1 MPLNLG
7 NIIQPSSQTFEGI
20 PDGMNTALPPQEIQ
34 DTEARY
40 LQDIL
45 LDYPGLVRRRGPLQ
59 AASGF
64 PTFSTKISGI
74 AHALNPAGNSR
85 VVVMHGDN
93 SNGYAGMV
101 NSTFTGYTDF
111 PWNGA
116 LPATPPGN
124 PYRIVDSKAA
134 LNGGTFIGTS
144 SSYNANGP
152 VQNLAWW
159 QGGIHADQTTG
170 TLSVTRGSTTVTGS
184 GTTWTSTV
192 SPGMFLFTNTD
203 DPYTLAYQGIV
214 VSVDS
219 NTQLTLG
226 DVALYTATAKAYKL
240 TSFRGFSPRVVKGRI
255 TCSTGAATVTG
266 ANTKFLA
273 NGLATGVW
281 NLYRAS
287 DLSFIGKVSSV
298 ANDTGLTLTA
308 NAAKALNNERYIAY
322 RVDEDTAISTLSS
335 PSKVGFLTGTYA
347 SRQWYANNGQDF
359 SLTSRVYFSDPS
371 HPMAVDMD
379 DFAGDFI
386 NVSSTSGV
394 NSPIKQ
400 IMAAYNAMLVF
411 KEQETFGI
419 FGSDP
424 TTFSVKKIEDDGT
437 LSAMSVQPYGGGI
450 IWAGRQG
457 IHFYNG
463 IQAENIT
470 AGKLGDYYKN
480 MLRQLDP
487 TKYRMWSMIS
497 REHYFLHIEQVVPNV
512 PVIKGSVSSTPS
524 NITIVINMI
533 SKAVTVMTNL
543 CLRGGVVMPQDTGY
557 ETLFVVNSGTTGYI
571 CNSQDLFDVDG
582 VNDSILCDAAAA
594 LGPDFYIESKKY
606 SEGDSMHKKL
616 FKQLAMNYLV
626 QGDAL
631 KLDTVTGLNDIGF
644 TSTETFP
651 ATVYTWDTLATT
663 FGTWDR
669 LNALIPTWDQVILS
683 VFAPKRIKFL
693 KRSQNMAFRLYQ
705 ASSNVNRAKIGPF
718 QLLFKWQRLGRI

>member
-1 MPLNLG
+1 MPLNLQ
-7 NIIQPSSQTFEGI
+7 NITQPSSQTFEGI

-45 LDYPGLVRRRGPLQ
+45 LDYPGLVRRRGPVQ
-59 AASGF
+59 AATGF

-74 AHALNPAGNSR
+74 AHALNPQGNSR
-85 VVVMHGDN
+85 LCVMHGDG
-93 SNGYAGMV
+93 SNGYAGMLADD
-101 NSTFTGYTDF
+101 FTSFTDYA
-111 PWNGA
+111 WNGA
-116 LPATPPGN
+116 LPTSPPTT

-159 QGGIHADQTTG
+159 QGGNKADYTTG
-170 TLSVTRGSTTVTGS
+170 TISVTRGSTTVTGS
-184 GTTWTSTV
+184 GTSWLTNAA
-192 SPGMFLFTNTD
+192 PGMFLFTNTD

-214 VSVDS
+214 ISVDS

-226 DVALYTATAKAYKL
+226 DVALYTSTAKAYKL

-255 TCSTGAATVTG
+255 TTSTASTTVTG
-266 ANTKFLA
+266 ANTKFSA
-273 NGLATGVW
+273 NGLGTGTW
-281 NLYRAS
+281 QLYRAS
-287 DLSFIGKVSSV
+287 DLAFIGKVSSV
-298 ANDTGLTLTA
+298 ANDTGLTLSA

-322 RVDEDTAISTLSS
+322 RVDEDTNISTQSS
-335 PSKVGFLTGTYA
+335 SAKVGFLTSNYA

-359 SLTSRVYFSDPS
+359 ALTSRVWFSDPS

-386 NVSSTSGV
+386 NVASTSGV

-400 IMAAYNAMLVF
+400 IMAAYNALLVF

-437 LSAMSVQPYGGGI
+437 LSGMSVQPYGGGV

-457 IHFYNG
+457 IHYYNG

-480 MLRQLDP
+480 MLRNINP
-487 TKYRMWSMIS
+487 TEYRMWSMVA
-497 REHYFLHIEQVVPNV
+497 REHYFLHIEQVQPNV
-512 PVIKGSVSSTPS
+512 PVIKGAVSTTPT
-524 NITIVINMI
+524 NITIVINMV
-533 SKAVTVMTNL
+533 SKAITVFTNT
-543 CLRGGVVMPQDTGY
+543 CIRGGVVMPQDTGF
-557 ETLFVVNSGTTGYI
+557 ETLYVVNSSTTGYV
-571 CNSQDLFDVDG
+571 CSTQDLFDTDG
-582 VNDSILCDAAAA
+582 VNDTIHCDAAAA
-594 LGPDFYIESKKY
+594 LGPDFYVESKKY

-616 FKQLAMNYLV
+616 FKQLAMNYLA
-626 QGDAL
+626 QGDSL
-631 KLDTVTGLNDIGF
+631 TLDTVVGLNDIGF
-644 TSTETFP
+644 TSSETFP
-651 ATVYTWDTLATT
+651 ATVYTWDQLATT
-663 FGTWDR
+663 FGTWDK
-669 LNALIPTWDQVILS
+669 LAALIPTWDQVILS

-693 KRSQNMAFRLYQ
+693 KRSQNMAFRIYQ
-705 ASSNVNRAKIGPF
+705 TSSAVNRVKLGPF

>member
-1 MPLNLG
+1 MPLNLQ
-7 NIIQPSSQTFEGI
+7 NIIEPSAQTFEGI

-45 LDYPGLVRRRGPLQ
+45 LDYPGLVRRRGPVIP
-59 AASGF
+59 ATSF

-85 VVVMHGDN
+85 LCVMHGDG
-93 SNGYAGMV
+93 SNGYAGML
-101 NSTFTGYTDF
+101 SSDFTTYTDYA
-111 PWNGA
+111 WSGA
-116 LPATPPGN
+116 LPTAPPSA
-124 PYRIVDSKAA
+124 PYRIVDAKPA

-152 VQNLAWW
+152 VQVLAWW
-159 QGGIHADQTTG
+159 QGGINSDYTTG
-170 TLSVTRGSTTVTGS
+170 TISVTRGSTTVTGS
-184 GTTWTSTV
+184 GTAWLTNV

-214 VSVDS
+214 ISVDS

-226 DVALYTATAKAYKL
+226 DVALYTSTAKTYKL

-255 TCSTGAATVTG
+255 TTSTGSTTVTG
-266 ANTKFLA
+266 ANTKFSA
-273 NGLATGVW
+273 NGLGTGTW
-281 NLYRAS
+281 QLYRAS
-287 DLSFIGKVSSV
+287 DLAFIGKVSTV
-298 ANDTGLTLTA
+298 ANDTGLTLAA

-322 RVDEDTAISTLSS
+322 RVDEDTNISTQSS
-335 PSKVGFLTGTYA
+335 SAKVGFLTSTYA

-359 SLTSRVYFSDPS
+359 SLTSRVWFSDAS

-386 NVSSTSGV
+386 NVASTSGV

-400 IMAAYNAMLVF
+400 IMAAYNALLVF

-437 LSAMSVQPYGGGI
+437 LSGMSVQPYGGGV

-457 IHFYNG
+457 IHYYNG

-470 AGKLGDYYKN
+470 SGKLGDFYKN
-480 MLRQLDP
+480 MLRNINPSQ
-487 TKYRMWSMIS
+487 YRMWSMIA
-497 REHYFLHIEQVVPNV
+497 REHYFLHIEQCEPNV
-512 PVIKGSVSSTPS
+512 PVIKGAVSSTPT
-524 NITIVINMI
+524 NMTIVINMI
-533 SKAVTVMTNL
+533 SRAITVFTNMPI
-543 CLRGGVVMPQDTGY
+543 RGAVVMPQDTGY
-557 ETLFVVNSGTTGYI
+557 ETLYVLNSSATGYV
-571 CNSQDLFDVDG
+571 CSSQDLFDVDG
-582 VNDSILCDAAAA
+582 VNDSIVGDASGVA
-594 LGPDFYIESKKY
+594 GPDFYIESKKY
-606 SEGDSMHKKL
+606 SEGDAMHKKL
-616 FKQLAMNYLV
+616 FKQIAMNYLS
-626 QGDAL
+626 QGGAL

-651 ATVYTWDTLATT
+651 ATVYTWDQLAIT
-663 FGTWDR
+663 FGTWDN
-669 LNALIPTWDQVILS
+669 LAALIPTWDQVILS

-693 KRSQNMAFRLYQ
+693 KRSQNLAFRIYQ
-705 ASSNVNRAKIGPF
+705 ESSAVTRVKLGPF
-718 QLLFKWQRLGRI
+718 QLLYKWQRLGRI